1 MHVEGWEENERGKFW
16 KGLEFDV
23 ERLPKKTVQT
33 ICDGVDT
40 VLNTVC
46 GV

>member
-1 MHVEGWEENERGKFW
+1 MNGANFGI
-16 KGLEFDV
+16 DV